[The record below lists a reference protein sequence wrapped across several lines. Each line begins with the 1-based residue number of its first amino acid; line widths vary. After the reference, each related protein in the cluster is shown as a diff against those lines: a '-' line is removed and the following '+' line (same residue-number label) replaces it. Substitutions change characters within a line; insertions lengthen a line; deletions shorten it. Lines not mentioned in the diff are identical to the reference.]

1 MSANLSK
8 KRRKNKLSE
17 SSSKFKLKANRSS
30 INFKNKNKLKKLN
43 YESSNDSDEESES
56 SDDGKKGKKNRNK
69 SKNKKDKKRKK
80 NKFYNTKR
88 SQSVRTLKH
97 GHKNRMLRTTRSDIR
112 KGNKFFNRTIQSESN
127 SLRRRNN
134 KNNYFFYKRSQTP
147 NTERYRN
154 KLLLKNNKNK
164 FLRNG
169 KINSAYTRGF
179 NNFKRTSFDHNDKR
193 YRFFGELDDRSR
205 KNYLFGYNNR
215 RRDNE
220 DELRSLNFRTS
231 KYTQNTSNYFKIGSR
246 RFNFLNNYQREKE
259 EGFFNRITLYPKI
272 EDDKFYERRYLQGDD
287 NPYSVKWPSHFL
299 EIGYNSGFYYEDYQ
313 DGVPILRLRKLN
325 NKVILPPINSRYS
338 QASERPIEIPPLNFN
353 GLTRQER
360 INYIL
365 NVEANNDHNNVFKS
379 AEARKKLLEKFK
391 VKKNKKNNE

>member
-1 MSANLSK
+1 MNNLQK
-8 KRRKNKLSE
+8 
-17 SSSKFKLKANRSS
+17 
-30 INFKNKNKLKKLN
+30 
-43 YESSNDSDEESES
+43 
-56 SDDGKKGKKNRNK
+56 
-69 SKNKKDKKRKK
+69 
-80 NKFYNTKR
+80 
-88 SQSVRTLKH
+88 
-97 GHKNRMLRTTRSDIR
+97 
-112 KGNKFFNRTIQSESN
+112 
-127 SLRRRNN
+127 
-134 KNNYFFYKRSQTP
+134 
-147 NTERYRN
+147 
-154 KLLLKNNKNK
+154 
-164 FLRNG
+164 
-169 KINSAYTRGF
+169 
-179 NNFKRTSFDHNDKR
+179 
-193 YRFFGELDDRSR
+193 
-205 KNYLFGYNNR
+205 
-215 RRDNE
+215 
-220 DELRSLNFRTS
+220 
-231 KYTQNTSNYFKIGSR
+231 
-246 RFNFLNNYQREKE
+246 EKE

-391 VKKNKKNNE
+391 VKKTKKNNE